1 MIVIDTSAIMAILL
15 DEPEADSCIAAI
27 AGNDIL
33 LMSAGTLAET
43 LIVADRRAVGT
54 EAATLING
62 LGVEVVP
69 VTPEDARRVAAAYTQ
84 WGKGLHPA
92 ALNFGDCFGYALAR
106 ERDCPLLFIGE
117 DFARTDIVSAT

>member
-15 DEPEADSCIAAI
+15 DEPEADRCISAI
-27 AGNDIL
+27 AGSEIL

-117 DFARTDIVSAT
+117 DFARTDIVSAA

>member
-15 DEPEADSCIAAI
+15 DEPEADRCIAAI
-27 AGNDIL
+27 AGSDIL

-43 LIVADRRAVGT
+43 LIVADRRSVGT
-54 EAATLING
+54 EAATLIDG
-62 LGVEVVP
+62 LGAEVVP

-117 DFARTDIVSAT
+117 DFARTDIVSAA

>member
-15 DEPEADSCIAAI
+15 DEADADDCIAAI
-27 AGNDIL
+27 ERADAL
-33 LMSAGTLAET
+33 LMSAGTLTET

-54 EAATLING
+54 EAAILIDG
-62 LGVEVVP
+62 LGVEIAP
-69 VTPEDARRVAAAYTQ
+69 VTPDTARRVAAAYAQ

-106 ERDCPLLFIGE
+106 DRDCPLLFIGE
-117 DFARTDIVSAT
+117 NFARTDVISAA

>member
-54 EAATLING
+54 EAAKLIDG

-117 DFARTDIVSAT
+117 DFARTDIVSAA

>member
-1 MIVIDTSAIMAILL
+1 MIVIDTSAIIAILL
-15 DEPEADSCIAAI
+15 DEPEADRCIAAI
-27 AGNDIL
+27 AESDVL

-54 EAATLING
+54 EAATLIDG

-69 VTPEDARRVAAAYTQ
+69 VTPEDARRVAAAYTR

-92 ALNFGDCFGYALAR
+92 ALNFGDCFGYALAW

-117 DFARTDIVSAT
+117 DFAHTDIVSAA

>member
-15 DEPEADSCIAAI
+15 DEPEADRCIAAI
-27 AGNDIL
+27 AGSDVL

-43 LIVADRRAVGT
+43 LIVADRRAVGA
-54 EAATLING
+54 EAARLIDG
-62 LGVEVVP
+62 LGVEVAP

-117 DFARTDIVSAT
+117 DFARTDIVSAA

>member
-15 DEPEADSCIAAI
+15 DEPEADRCIAAI
-27 AGNDIL
+27 AGSDVL

-43 LIVADRRAVGT
+43 LIVADRRAVGA
-54 EAATLING
+54 EAARLIDG
-62 LGVEVVP
+62 LGVEVAP

-106 ERDCPLLFIGE
+106 DRDCPLLFIGE
-117 DFARTDIVSAT
+117 NFARTDVISAA